1 MIPQENSA
9 LTVININN
17 KSKPSDRK
25 KTIEHY
31 NFDNE
36 VQEQE
41 ALNIVAEL
49 RAAIDSK
56 ESEVARLREAL
67 QRDDEISF
75 PETVEKLKKLQ
86 SAFDKVQKMC
96 LQKINPVEYEY
107 NNACARLEGKNWLME
122 TYEKESKERCTAY
135 DRINQ
140 DINIVIAKMN
150 DPNPNRAD
158 ESTLYPLYGQSS
170 AINFDLDRAKKI
182 NAFASAKEQKY
193 RSLNESL
200 KRHFADS
207 VDRENK
213 AERRHKTAQKDL
225 EARCKTKKPFQI
237 TKEYLQAQKE
247 CEKKKLDL
255 EHEKELLKMLK
266 EDAKKL
272 TIKNRNRVEKLH
284 KLTEEFYDLDK
295 YLPNENDSEMLAK
308 EGSLRAKLAVA
319 EIERDN
325 WQIELFVAKTKLKA
339 NQQMLNDIQKK
350 IVDIQ
355 NIASKHQQALQLRK
369 KERQEIE
376 ETLKN
381 THDYRSEL
389 ISEQEFLE
397 SQRNLLKK
405 RISEHDSKLK
415 KINKKTAA
423 LKLTLERQ
431 TLIRQFNT
439 QKDNLK
445 NCNLE
450 HVAYTVEEM
459 LKINDGI
466 GGEIPIPTT
475 SSSSSS
481 APHSEHPSG
490 LSSKED
496 NSNN

>member
-9 LTVININN
+9 LTVIHIDN
-17 KSKPSDRK
+17 KQKPSDRK

-49 RAAIDSK
+49 RARIDSK

-86 SAFDKVQKMC
+86 SAFDHVQKMC
-96 LQKINPVEYEY
+96 SQKIDPIEYQY

-122 TYEKESKERCTAY
+122 TYEKESKERYTAY
-135 DRINQ
+135 ERINQ
-140 DINIVIAKMN
+140 AINVVIAKMN
-150 DPNPNRAD
+150 DPNPNQTD
-158 ESTLYPLYGQSS
+158 ESTLSPLYDKSS
-170 AINFDLDRAKKI
+170 NCNFELDRAKKT

-193 RSLNESL
+193 RNLNESL
-200 KRHFADS
+200 KKHFADS
-207 VDRENK
+207 IDRENK

-225 EARCKTKKPFQI
+225 EVRCKSKKPFQI
-237 TKEYLQAQKE
+237 TKEYLQAQKD

-272 TIKNRNRVEKLH
+272 TSKNRSRVDKLH
-284 KLTEEFYDLDK
+284 KLTEELYELDK
-295 YLPNENDSEMLAK
+295 YLPNENNSEMLAK
-308 EGSLRAKLAVA
+308 EGSLRANLAVA

-350 IVDIQ
+350 IVEIQ
-355 NIASKHQQALQLRK
+355 NISSKHQLALQQKK
-369 KERQEIE
+369 KEREEIE

-397 SQRNLLKK
+397 SQRDILKK

-415 KINKKTAA
+415 KIKNKTAA

-431 TLIRQFNT
+431 MLIRQFNT
-439 QKDNLK
+439 QKNNLK

-450 HVAYTVEEM
+450 HVANTVEQM

-481 APHSEHPSG
+481 APHSEHPSV
-490 LSSKED
+490 LSNEG
-496 NSNN
+496 NGNN